1 MTIAVDLGPL
11 ALGNADAATSPA
23 GDGAA
28 AGTIAEL
35 ADLFQSLVDDLA
47 AAARSSTAAADASPG
62 RPTKSNAPTTAGA
75 ADGSVDSTNTS
86 EAEDASA
93 SLVALLGMSPLPVPI
108 DLTVAPEPGATSK
121 DSAIDS
127 QAPAVAADG
136 TQAQPAQAAGSDQ
149 AVLDALAA
157 AQDRVGTALAAID
170 APSGQEGL
178 PQDMAAAVAQETV
191 ASATSV
197 TTPPASYKAGPAAAE
212 APGVAGRTDAA
223 PSWVRPSAA
232 GKALARALSALAAD
246 APAQKPAQAAS
257 PTASPVAVTNQ
268 QTAAPATVESL
279 AASSPAAAADAVP
292 LTKATAAAQP
302 DTYSFATTAWPVESL
317 SAQALAPEDAN
328 RPAIAADVANRAVQA
343 AAPATKATVD
353 IDVDA
358 NIIKARQA
366 SLAFQVPVRTDGVQV
381 QATQGGQQAS
391 IALAAPVLMADA
403 GEAGTV
409 ADQIVKAIK
418 IQVRDGI
425 GEVRLRLQPEQMGEV
440 HIALKVDRDRV
451 SAVLQV
457 ERPELR
463 AQIEG
468 QGQTLRAGLAAQGL
482 QLEDLTVRPMLS
494 DDPQRREGDQRG
506 SAKDTPQRRRRQST
520 TKQFELDDQ

>member
-1 MTIAVDLGPL
+1 MGAAVRGREGARTGVERTRRRRAGTETSAGREPYGFACSGDQSADRCSGDGRIARCELTGCGGRRG
-11 ALGNADAATSPA
+11 AAHEGNRGGTAGHILVCDDGPA
-23 GDGAA
+23 GG
-28 AGTIAEL
+28 IAERSGL
-35 ADLFQSLVDDLA
+35 SSRGRQSSGYS
-47 AAARSSTAAADASPG
+47 RGRGQSRGASG
-62 RPTKSNAPTTAGA
+62 R
-75 ADGSVDSTNTS
+75 
-86 EAEDASA
+86 
-93 SLVALLGMSPLPVPI
+93 
-108 DLTVAPEPGATSK
+108 
-121 DSAIDS
+121 
-127 QAPAVAADG
+127 
-136 TQAQPAQAAGSDQ
+136 
-149 AVLDALAA
+149 
-157 AQDRVGTALAAID
+157 
-170 APSGQEGL
+170 
-178 PQDMAAAVAQETV
+178 
-191 ASATSV
+191 
-197 TTPPASYKAGPAAAE
+197 
-212 APGVAGRTDAA
+212 
-223 PSWVRPSAA
+223 
-232 GKALARALSALAAD
+232 
-246 APAQKPAQAAS
+246 
-257 PTASPVAVTNQ
+257 
-268 QTAAPATVESL
+268 
-279 AASSPAAAADAVP
+279 
-292 LTKATAAAQP
+292 
-302 DTYSFATTAWPVESL
+302 
-317 SAQALAPEDAN
+317 
-328 RPAIAADVANRAVQA
+328 
-343 AAPATKATVD
+343 APATKATVD

-494 DDPQRREGDQRG
+494 DDPQGREGDQRG